1 MLDKILANNSEIIDQ
16 SQSLD
21 RIKELGV
28 SNPYKVDKNKFFID
42 ESSISTAA
50 LEKYQKEL
58 DIKNFSEILMQTDE
72 KAANDLVL
80 QQAFEG
86 LFSIDDTDFLSE
98 LLDNE
103 DLLNDITK

>member
-21 RIKELGV
+21 RIKGLGV
-28 SNPYKVDKNKFFID
+28 SNPYEADKNKFFID
-42 ESSISTAA
+42 ESSISSVA
-50 LEKYQKEL
+50 LEKYQREL
-58 DIKNFSEILMQTDE
+58 DVKSFSEILMQTDE

-80 QQAFEG
+80 QQAFDG

-103 DLLNDITK
+103 DLLNDIA

>member
-21 RIKELGV
+21 RIRSIGV
-28 SNPYKVDKNKFFID
+28 SNPYEVDKSKFFVE
-42 ESSISTAA
+42 ESSISSVA

-58 DIKNFSEILMQTDE
+58 DVKKFSDILFQTDE

-86 LFSIDDTDFLSE
+86 LFSIDDTNFLSE

-103 DLLNDITK
+103 ELLNDIAQ

>member
-21 RIKELGV
+21 RIKGLGV
-28 SNPYKVDKNKFFID
+28 SNPYEVDKSKFFID
-42 ESSISTAA
+42 ESSISNAA

-58 DIKNFSEILMQTDE
+58 DIKSFSEILMQTDE

-80 QQAFEG
+80 QQAFDG

-103 DLLNDITK
+103 DLLNDIAQ

>member
-1 MLDKILANNSEIIDQ
+1 MLDRILANNTDTINQ

-21 RIKELGV
+21 RIKGLGV
-28 SNPYKVDKNKFFID
+28 SNPFNEDNNGFFID
-42 ESSISTAA
+42 ESRISNAA

-58 DIKNFSEILMQTDE
+58 DIKTFSDILYQTDE
-72 KAANDLVL
+72 KASNELVL

-86 LFSIDDTDFLSE
+86 ILSIDDTDFLSE

-103 DLLNDITK
+103 DLLNDIKE

>member
-21 RIKELGV
+21 RIKGLGV
-28 SNPYKVDKNKFFID
+28 SSPYEVDKSKFFVD
-42 ESSISTAA
+42 ESEISTQA
-50 LEKYQKEL
+50 LQKYQKEL
-58 DIKNFSEILMQTDE
+58 DIKSFSEILMQTDE
-72 KAANDLVL
+72 QAANELVIK
-80 QQAFEG
+80 QAFEG

-103 DLLNDITK
+103 DLLNDIAQ

>member
-21 RIKELGV
+21 RIKGLGV
-28 SNPYKVDKNKFFID
+28 SNPYEVDKNKFFID

-50 LEKYQKEL
+50 LEKYQREL
-58 DIKNFSEILMQTDE
+58 DVKTFSEILKQTDE

-80 QQAFEG
+80 QQAFDG

-103 DLLNDITK
+103 ELLNDIAS

>member
-21 RIKELGV
+21 RIKGLGV
-28 SNPYKVDKNKFFID
+28 SNPYEVDRNKFFVD
-42 ESSISTAA
+42 ESSISTTA

-58 DIKNFSEILMQTDE
+58 DVKKFSDILFQTDE

-80 QQAFEG
+80 QQAFDG
-86 LFSIDDTDFLSE
+86 LFSIDDTNFLSE

-103 DLLNDITK
+103 ELLNDITQ

>member
-21 RIKELGV
+21 RIRGLGATNPFEESR
-28 SNPYKVDKNKFFID
+28 SNFFID

-50 LEKYQKEL
+50 LEKYQREN
-58 DIKNFSEILMQTDE
+58 DIKTFSEILYQTDQ

-103 DLLNDITK
+103 EFLNDIA

>member
-21 RIKELGV
+21 RIKGLGV
-28 SNPYKVDKNKFFID
+28 SNPYEADKSKFFID

-50 LEKYQKEL
+50 LQKYQREL
-58 DIKNFSEILMQTDE
+58 DVKSFSDILFQTDE
-72 KAANDLVL
+72 KAANELVL
-80 QQAFEG
+80 QQVFDG
-86 LFSIDDTDFLSE
+86 LYSIDDTDFLSE

-103 DLLNDITK
+103 DLLNDITQ

>member
-21 RIKELGV
+21 RIKGLGV
-28 SNPYKVDKNKFFID
+28 SNPYETDKNKFFID

-50 LEKYQKEL
+50 FEKYQREL
-58 DIKNFSEILMQTDE
+58 DVKSFSEILMQTDE

-103 DLLNDITK
+103 DLLNDITQ

>member
-21 RIKELGV
+21 RIKGLGV
-28 SNPYKVDKNKFFID
+28 SNPYEADKSKFFID
-42 ESSISTAA
+42 ESSISNDA

-58 DIKNFSEILMQTDE
+58 DIKTFSDILFQTDE

-86 LFSIDDTDFLSE
+86 ILSIDNTDFLSE

-103 DLLNDITK
+103 DLLNDIIE

>member
-21 RIKELGV
+21 RIKGLGV
-28 SNPYKVDKNKFFID
+28 SNPYEADKSKFFID
-42 ESSISTAA
+42 ESSISNDA

-58 DIKNFSEILMQTDE
+58 DVKTFSDILFQTDE

-86 LFSIDDTDFLSE
+86 ILSIDNTDFLSE

-103 DLLNDITK
+103 DLLNDIIE